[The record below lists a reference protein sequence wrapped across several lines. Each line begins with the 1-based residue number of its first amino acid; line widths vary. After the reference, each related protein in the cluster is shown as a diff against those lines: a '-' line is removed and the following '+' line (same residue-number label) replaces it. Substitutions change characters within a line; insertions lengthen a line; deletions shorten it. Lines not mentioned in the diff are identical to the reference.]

1 MSNLERAIA
10 IAAEAH
16 SGQKDKAGQ
25 PYILH
30 PLRVMLNCRTDSER
44 VVAVLH
50 DVVEDTPW
58 TLDGLRAEGFAEEII
73 DGVAA
78 VTRAEDEDYFAYVR
92 RAAAHPLGRAV
103 KRADLADNLDPS
115 RLPSPTIQDRE
126 RVERYR
132 QALEAVDHVEA

>member
-1 MSNLERAIA
+1 MSNLE
-10 IAAEAH
+10 
-16 SGQKDKAGQ
+16 
-25 PYILH
+25 
-30 PLRVMLNCRTDSER
+30 MLNCRTDSER

-92 RAAAHPLGRAV
+92 RAVAHPLGRAV
-103 KRADLADNLDPS
+103 KRADLEDNLDPG

-126 RVERYR
+126 RAERYR
-132 QALEAVDHVEA
+132 QALEVVDHVEA